1 MRQRKKTGR
10 GFVEAHIRRGDLSA
24 TLRIEMTGGVSGYD
38 ISVTGT
44 KGTRTEETEDEI
56 HICIARTSGRPVTV
70 VRDEKY
76 LKGLLEYIKN
86 ETKTT

>member
-1 MRQRKKTGR
+1 M
-10 GFVEAHIRRGDLSA
+10 SA

-44 KGTRTEETEDEI
+44 KGTRTEETEDGPREIEDEI
-56 HICIARTSGRPVTV
+56 HICISRTSGRPVTV